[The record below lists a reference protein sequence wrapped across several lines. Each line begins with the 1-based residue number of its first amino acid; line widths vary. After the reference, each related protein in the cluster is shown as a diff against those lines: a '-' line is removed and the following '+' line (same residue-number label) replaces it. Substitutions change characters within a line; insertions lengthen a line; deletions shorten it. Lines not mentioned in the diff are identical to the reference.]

1 MLDIVAR
8 IISQLFEVLAFSDIS
23 FVVAL
28 GVVLVA
34 LGFLGNLAK
43 PSQKHEISR

>member
-1 MLDIVAR
+1 MLDFVTHT
-8 IISQLFEVLAFSDIS
+8 ISHIYDVLAFADIP

-34 LGFLGNLAK
+34 LGFLGKLSK
-43 PSQKHEISR
+43 PTQL

>member
-1 MLDIVAR
+1 MLDLVTR
-8 IISQLFEVLAFSDIS
+8 TISHIYQILAFSDIP

-34 LGFLGNLAK
+34 LGFLGKLSK
-43 PSQKHEISR
+43 PTQL

>member
-1 MLDIVAR
+1 MFDLVTG
-8 IISQLFEVLAFSDIS
+8 IISHVYDVLVLADIP

-34 LGFLGNLAK
+34 LGFLGKLAR
-43 PSQKHEISR
+43 PSQTL

>member
-1 MLDIVAR
+1 MLDLVTQT
-8 IISQLFEVLAFSDIS
+8 ISHLYDVLAFADIP

-34 LGFLGNLAK
+34 LGFLGKLSK
-43 PSQKHEISR
+43 PTQL